1 MGLDGWEKAYHSL
14 FLSVTSRTAGFNI
27 SPTAALT
34 PPVAIFVMMLM
45 WIGASPG
52 STGGG
57 IKTTTFALAVL
68 SLINYIKGREKIEIF
83 HREID
88 RNSINRAF
96 MVILASVVVLG
107 FGSMILIWIEPD
119 KNALDL
125 LFEAT
130 SAISTVGLSRDVTF
144 HIGTGGKVVV
154 ILLMFIG
161 RIGVLSF
168 FMALFRPRGVRR
180 YSLPKESIV
189 VG

>member
-1 MGLDGWEKAYHSL
+1 MLA
-14 FLSVTSRTAGFNI
+14 
-27 SPTAALT
+27 

-57 IKTTTFALAVL
+57 IKTTTFSLAAL
-68 SLINYIKGREKIEIF
+68 SLFNYIRGREKIEIF

-88 RNSINRAF
+88 PLSVRRAF
-96 MVILASVVVLG
+96 MVIVASVVVLG

-119 KNALDL
+119 KNVLDL

-144 HIGTGGKVVV
+144 HIGTGGKAV
-154 ILLMFIG
+154 IIALMFIG

-168 FMALFRPRGVRR
+168 FMALFRPRGPRR